1 MIFKGGIDTNA
12 LINAGASMLMM
23 TRHVLRDV
31 AGEFKR
37 IAKARRERKAGIST
51 GTPAEEG
58 DSVED
63 LADALES
70 RGQIARLM
78 LGAPWVGLVANFFLG
93 PPSLFVLPGASA
105 PVIALSARRASQI
118 LPRFMPF
125 SFSQRCLPP
134 NLLHCPR
141 SAARRP
147 GRHRQGGWRLDR

>member
-23 TRHVLRDV
+23 TRHVLCDV

-51 GTPAEEG
+51 GTPSEEG

-78 LGAPWVGLVANFFLG
+78 LGAPWCGLVANFFLG

-105 PVIALSARRASQI
+105 PVIALSACRAI
-118 LPRFMPF
+118 HIFPRFMPF
-125 SFSQRCLPP
+125 SFSHSPP
-134 NLLHCPR
+134 PSRPPRRPR
-141 SAARRP
+141 SAARGQ
-147 GRHRQGGWRLDR
+147 GRHRQGGWRPDR